1 MLIIAPA
8 EDPAIKPGP
17 NLASATL
24 KSLGLVFGDIGT
36 SPIYTLTVIFLILPP
51 TQANVMGVV
60 SLVFWTIMILVS
72 TQYAWLAMSLSR
84 KGEGGSIVLSE
95 ILHSLLKT
103 GKAAG
108 VVTALSYLAISLL
121 IGDGVIT
128 PAISILSAVEGA
140 ALIPGWEGLGGPSIV
155 FIAIVI
161 AVLLFVFQHRGTER
175 VAGVFGPIMLIWFVV
190 IAFSGI
196 GALMDRPELLAA
208 ANPMYALRF
217 LAENGLAGF
226 IVLSEALLCATG
238 GEALYADMG
247 HMGRKPIVTAWYF
260 VVVALVLNY
269 MGQGAYLLD
278 HPETKSIMF
287 EMFRHQSPLLYVPF
301 VLLSVAATTI
311 ASQAMISGMYSV
323 VYQAIN
329 TGIMPLMKVENTSS
343 ELRAQIYIGS
353 VNWLL
358 LVAVVVVMIYFGESA
373 RLAAAYGLA
382 VNAVMVITGIFMSW
396 IFHLKGSRVK
406 FAVSVLVTAVGLCYL
421 GSSMHKIPYGGY
433 WSLLLASVPLT
444 IVTVYHKGQR
454 RLFEAIKPISIE
466 QFLLTYKRE
475 YWVRRRIEGTALFF
489 VRDPKLIPPYIIRT
503 MFTNGIIYD
512 DNILVNILKRDDP
525 YGVAAFF
532 KEDFAKGLRSFE
544 IQMGYMEVADIAAL
558 LEENGIRTQSIF
570 YGVEEIMTTNPI
582 WGLFAMIKRVTPSF
596 VHFHNMP
603 PDKLHGVTA
612 RVEM

>member
-1 MLIIAPA
+1 M
-8 EDPAIKPGP
+8 
-17 NLASATL
+17 
-24 KSLGLVFGDIGT
+24 
-36 SPIYTLTVIFLILPP
+36 LPP
-51 TQANVMGVV
+51 TEANVMGVV

-95 ILHSLLKT
+95 ILHSLLKS

-140 ALIPGWEGLGGPSIV
+140 ALIPGWEGLSGSTIIGIALA
-155 FIAIVI
+155 IAI
-161 AVLLFVFQHRGTER
+161 ALFIFQRHGTER
-175 VAGVFGPIMLIWFVV
+175 VAGVFGPVMLVWFVV
-190 IAFSGI
+190 IAASGI
-196 GALMDRPELLAA
+196 GALMDRPGLLMAMNP
-208 ANPMYALRF
+208 ANAIGF
-217 LAENGLAGF
+217 LAENGLIGF
-226 IVLSEALLCATG
+226 IVLSEAILCATG

-247 HMGRKPIVTAWYF
+247 HMGRRPMLTAWYF
-260 VVVALVLNY
+260 VCVALVLNY

-287 EMFRHQSPLLYVPF
+287 EMFRHQAPVLYVPL

-358 LVAVVVVMIYFGESA
+358 LLAVVAVMVYFGESA
-373 RLAAAYGLA
+373 LLAAAYGLA
-382 VNAVMVITGIFMSW
+382 VNAVMVITGIFMVW
-396 IFHLKGSRVK
+396 IFHMKGERVK
-406 FAVSVLVTAVGLCYL
+406 FAFSLLVTAVGLCFL
-421 GSSMHKIPYGGY
+421 VSSMHKIPYGGY

-454 RLFEAIKPISIE
+454 RLFSAIKPIRIE
-466 QFLLTYKRE
+466 AFLPDFKRE

-489 VRDPKLIPPYIIRT
+489 VRDPKLIPPYIVRT
-503 MFTNGIIYD
+503 MLTNGILYD

-532 KEDFAKGLRSFE
+532 KEDFAKGLRSQDRQTGE
-544 IQMGYMEVADIAAL
+544 KPQVLEGAGNPQPGHPVGRKSGDVAAVKDDFP
-558 LEENGIRTQSIF
+558 GIRF
-570 YGVEEIMTTNPI
+570 DNPGETI
-582 WGLFAMIKRVTPSF
+582 EQGGL
-596 VHFHNMP
+596 
-603 PDKLHGVTA
+603 A
-612 RVEM
+612 RAVGADEGRNLAPGRPETHLRKGR

>member
-1 MLIIAPA
+1 
-8 EDPAIKPGP
+8 
-17 NLASATL
+17 
-24 KSLGLVFGDIGT
+24 
-36 SPIYTLTVIFLILPP
+36 
-51 TQANVMGVV
+51 MGVV

-95 ILHSLLKT
+95 ILHSILPA

-108 VVTALSYLAISLL
+108 VVTALSYAAISLL

-140 ALIPGWEGLGGPSIV
+140 ALVPGLEGLSGKWIV
-155 FIAIVI
+155 TIALGIAIG
-161 AVLLFVFQHRGTER
+161 LFMFQKRGTER
-175 VAGVFGPIMLIWFVV
+175 VAGVFGPVMLVWFLV
-190 IAFSGI
+190 IAASGLS
-196 GALMDRPELLAA
+196 ALIDRPSLLAT
-208 ANPMYALRF
+208 ANPMYALNF
-217 LAENGLAGF
+217 LYNNGLAGF
-226 IVLSEALLCATG
+226 IVLSEAILCATG

-247 HMGRKPIVTAWYF
+247 HMGRKPIITAWYF

-287 EMFRHQSPLLYVPF
+287 EMFQHQAPMLYVPF

-311 ASQAMISGMYSV
+311 ASQAMISGMFSV

-329 TGIMPLMKVENTSS
+329 TGIMPLMKVDNTSS
-343 ELRAQIYIGS
+343 ELRAQIYIS
-353 VNWLL
+353 TVNWLL
-358 LVAVVVVMIYFGESA
+358 LLAVIIVMIYFAESA

-382 VNAVMVITGIFMSW
+382 VNAVMVITGIFMAW
-396 IFHLKGSRVK
+396 IFFLQGARIK
-406 FAVSVLVTAVGLCYL
+406 FAASLCVGLVGMFYL
-421 GSSMHKIPYGGY
+421 ASSMHKLPYGGY
-433 WSLLLASVPLT
+433 WSLVLAMFPLT
-444 IVTVYHKGQR
+444 IMTVYRKGQR
-454 RLFEAIKPISIE
+454 RLFAALKAIPME
-466 QFLLTYKRE
+466 QFLHTFKRE

-489 VRDPKLIPPYIIRT
+489 VRDPKLIPPYIART
-503 MFTNGIIYD
+503 MLTNGILYD

-544 IQMGYMEVADIAAL
+544 IQMGYMELVDIEAL
-558 LEENGIRTQSIF
+558 LVENGINAQSIF

-582 WGLFAMIKRVTPSF
+582 WSIFALIKRITPAF
-596 VHFHNMP
+596 VHFHSLP
-603 PDKLHGVTA
+603 PDKLHGVTT